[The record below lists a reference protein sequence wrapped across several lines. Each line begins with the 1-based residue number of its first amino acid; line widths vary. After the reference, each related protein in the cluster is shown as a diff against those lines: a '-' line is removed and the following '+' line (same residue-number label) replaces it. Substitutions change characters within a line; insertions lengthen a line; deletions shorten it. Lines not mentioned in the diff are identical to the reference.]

1 MEMLN
6 VAGACI
12 TVLMGCLGL
21 FFPKRAATFTGLK
34 AVTTPGRS
42 EFRSTFGGLFL
53 FAGMAPLIL
62 TMPATFLVVGLS
74 WAGAAAG
81 RVVSILADN
90 ANSPKNSTAVA
101 FEAGIATLLLIG
113 DPLTL
118 LLETAGRL

>member
-21 FFPKRAATFTGLK
+21 FFPQRAATFTGLK

-53 FAGMAPLIL
+53 FAGIAPLIL
-62 TMPATFLVVGLS
+62 AMPATFLLLGLS

-81 RVVSILADN
+81 RVVSIFADS
-90 ANSPKNSTAVA
+90 ANSPKNWIAVA
-101 FEAGIATLLLIG
+101 FEAAIATLLLIG
-113 DPLTL
+113 DPITL
-118 LLETAGRL
+118 LLETTGRL

>member
-6 VAGACI
+6 IAGASV

-34 AVTTPGRS
+34 AVTDPGRS

-62 TMPATFLVVGLS
+62 TMPATFLVLGLS
-74 WAGAAAG
+74 WAGAAVG
-81 RVVSILADN
+81 RVVSILVDN
-90 ANSPKNSTAVA
+90 ADTPKNRIAAA
-101 FEAGIATLLLIG
+101 FEAAIATLLLIG
-113 DPLTL
+113 DPFSL
-118 LLETAGRL
+118 LLETIGRL

>member
-6 VAGACI
+6 VAGAII

-21 FFPKRAATFTGLK
+21 FFPERAAAFTGLK

-53 FAGMAPLIL
+53 FAGIAPLIL
-62 TMPATFLVVGLS
+62 TMPAAFLVLGLS

-81 RVVSILADN
+81 RVVSILADH
-90 ANSPKNSTAVA
+90 ANSPKNWIAVA

-113 DPLTL
+113 DPLAL
-118 LLETAGRL
+118 LLQTTGRL